1 MFEESYNRLAR
12 KILND
17 SIQLKKGENLTIES
31 WQGGLPFARRVL
43 VEAKKKGAHALLL
56 LEDDEVF
63 IEVAKSLPTEN
74 IGKMGQH
81 EYRLLSST
89 DAYVF
94 IPGPPIAVYTKAV
107 TTAQRSASTAYNSSW
122 YDAAEKANLRGV
134 RISFGYIGRDLARL
148 YGKKSEEI
156 IAHQLRASLI
166 NYRPIQAQGR
176 RIAKALEDDTK
187 IELHSG
193 GKLTFRLHG
202 ELVIEDGIVDQN
214 DVSSGN
220 NISYIP
226 PGRIRKEIDPNSVSG
241 QIELSSA
248 ETSWGMVEG
257 LKLKFRNG
265 VLTSWACRRG
275 KQAILELFQTVPA
288 EKRKVSIL
296 ELGIN
301 PTMNYGFAQDRFVGG
316 SVTIGLPRLWGV
328 AEHAT
333 VISGK
338 KELVHKGKLV

>member
-17 SIQLKKGENLTIES
+17 SLQVKKGENLTIES

-43 VEAKKKGAHALLL
+43 IEAKKKGAHTLLL

-63 IEVAKSLPTEN
+63 IEAAKSLSTEN
-74 IGKMGQH
+74 IGIMGQH

-94 IPGPPIAVYTKAV
+94 IPGPPIAIYTKAV
-107 TTAQRSASTAYNSSW
+107 TPTQKSTSTAYNSSW
-122 YDAAEKANLRGV
+122 YAAAEKANLRGV

-148 YGKKSEEI
+148 YGKKSETI

-166 NYRPIQAQGR
+166 DYKTIQAQGR

-193 GKLTFRLHG
+193 GKLTFRLNG
-202 ELVIEDGIVDQN
+202 ELVIEDGIVDKN

-226 PGRIRKEIDPNSVSG
+226 PGRIRKGIDSDSVSG
-241 QIELSSA
+241 QIELSSV
-248 ETSWGMVEG
+248 ETPWGMVEG
-257 LKLKFRNG
+257 LQLKFRNG
-265 VLTSWACRRG
+265 ALTSWACRRG
-275 KQAILELFQTVPA
+275 KQAILEIFRILPA
-288 EKRKVSIL
+288 EKRKVTIL

-301 PTMNYGFAQDRFVGG
+301 PAMKYGFAQDRFVAG

-328 AEHAT
+328 AKQAT
-333 VISGK
+333 AISGK
-338 KELVHKGKLV
+338 KELVHKGRLV